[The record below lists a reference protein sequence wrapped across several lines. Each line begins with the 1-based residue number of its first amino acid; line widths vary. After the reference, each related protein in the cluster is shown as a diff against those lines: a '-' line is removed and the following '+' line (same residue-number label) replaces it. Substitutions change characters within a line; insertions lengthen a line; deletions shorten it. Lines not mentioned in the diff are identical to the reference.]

1 QAEKMPWL
9 VMGFGIDNSGTSGL
23 HGCPHWSVKDPATA
37 AAFRHGSG
45 DIITLLLCLFRS
57 EIREDA
63 VDFAEFRDLVVSFG
77 VPGVKQ
83 KSYRFTRAFRTMDK
97 AFDLDDTSH
106 FIGILKKKGLFGGF
120 RVLGNGRVAGW
131 GSSSKRSVLW
141 ITNQLQYS
149 HQTDYAGDDPH
160 TINPHNGF
168 SHYLIFT
175 NFTTAQINEKFL
187 NRNQVKTLPQL
198 VARLK
203 GTLVRIGPDT
213 LELMD

>member
-1 QAEKMPWL
+1 
-9 VMGFGIDNSGTSGL
+9 
-23 HGCPHWSVKDPATA
+23 VKDPATA
-37 AAFRHGSG
+37 AVFRHGEAKNQDKKGFARLVKDNTYSG
-45 DIITLLLCLFRS
+45 PKRDAIGNK
-57 EIREDA
+57 EIQI
-63 VDFAEFRDLVVSFG
+63 G

-83 KSYRFTRAFRTMDK
+83 KSYRFTRFMRTYDK

-120 RVLGNGRVAGW
+120 KVLGND
-131 GSSSKRSVLW
+131 KRDF
-141 ITNQLQYS
+141 I
-149 HQTDYAGDDPH
+149 GDDIE

-175 NFTTAQINEKFL
+175 NYTTQQINEKFL
-187 NRNQVKTLPQL
+187 SRNQVKTLPEL

-213 LELMD
+213 LELMDSQNPAQKGRSKDETPKTRKT